1 MGLFRRRGNPHF
13 FVPLRVRFLIIK
25 AAMERPAYRIIDA
38 NFNRAREALRVM
50 EDYCRFALNCGSLSG
65 RAKEMRHQLSGAI
78 ARLDAERLLS
88 SRDTPGDIG
97 IGQRIENALGR
108 ADLKDT
114 LTAACKR
121 LPEALR
127 VLTETIRPADTAVA
141 DQIEQLRYAAYTLE
155 KDIALFAD
163 TQARFGKVRLY
174 VIISSPAPDGAGLP
188 VDVFSLANDCIAGGA
203 DCLQLRAKDID
214 DDRYFAIAGEFVKIC
229 KDAGVPA
236 IINDRVDIAV
246 ASGADGVHLGQNDL
260 PLEQARKI
268 QMTPLILGKSTHS
281 PEQLTAA
288 IAELPTYVS
297 LGPVF
302 ATPTKPDTKPVG
314 LDYVKQALPILSGTG
329 IGHVAIGGITADNVD
344 AMLRAGAR
352 TIAVSSA
359 VAASPDPTAV
369 CKKLKEKIAAFFD
382 R

>member
-1 MGLFRRRGNPHF
+1 
-13 FVPLRVRFLIIK
+13 
-25 AAMERPAYRIIDA
+25 MERPAYRIIDA
-38 NFNRAREALRVM
+38 NFNRAREAIRVI

-65 RAKEMRHQLSGAI
+65 RAKELRHRLSGAI
-78 ARLDAERLLS
+78 ARLNAKQLLS
-88 SRDTPGDIG
+88 SRDTPGDVG
-97 IGQRIENALGR
+97 IGQTIENALGR
-108 ADLKDT
+108 ADLKDA

-127 VLTETIRPADTAVA
+127 VLAEAVRPADTAVA
-141 DQIEQLRYAAYTLE
+141 DQIERLRYTAYTLE

-163 TQARFGKVRLY
+163 AQARFSKVRLY
-174 VIISSPAPDGAGLP
+174 VLISSNLP

-203 DCLQLRAKDID
+203 DCLQLRAKGID

-229 KDAGVPA
+229 KDAGIPA

-281 PEQLTAA
+281 PVQLASA

-314 LDYVKQALPILSGTG
+314 IDYVKQALPILSGAG
-329 IGHVAIGGITADNVD
+329 IGHVVIGGITPGNVE
-344 AMLRAGAR
+344 AVLRAGAQA
-352 TIAVSSA
+352 IAVSSA

-369 CKKLKEKIAAFFD
+369 CRNLKEKITAFFD